1 MCVFVCVRVC
11 VAVWP
16 CGRVAVWLWLRASQ
30 ANAIWEANLMAGWV
44 KPAPSAPQPTIEKW
58 IRTKYQWKGFL
69 GPQSDTVAVLSE
81 RLFASVE
88 AGDVDSVYRYLA
100 YGADVGW
107 QAPEVP
113 PPDDGAPPAR
123 PGGSALHRAAELGNV
138 RVCVCVSVY
147 VSVCD
152 APLTPPHR
160 VSCGRVVTR
169 RRWWWNCF
177 VNTAPRSRRWTHGS
191 APRWIERFTP
201 SSIRLWHC
209 WKPSSSEASCSSCI
223 TLT

>member
-1 MCVFVCVRVC
+1 
-11 VAVWP
+11 
-16 CGRVAVWLWLRASQ
+16 
-30 ANAIWEANLMAGWV
+30 MAGWV

-138 RVCVCVSVY
+138 RMCVCVCVSVCLCVCMSVCLCVC
-147 VSVCD
+147 VSVCLCLSVSVCVCVCLCLCMCMCLF
-152 APLTPPHR
+152 ATRHSRHHR
-160 VSCGRVVTR
+160 VSCGRVVTH
-169 RRWWWNCF
+169 RRWWWNCC

>member
-88 AGDVDSVYRYLA
+88 AGDIDSVYRYLA

-138 RVCVCVSVY
+138 RVCVCLC
-147 VSVCD
+147 VCVCLRRATHATTSRVLRPCCHPQEVVVELLCQHGASITALD
-152 APLTPPHR
+152 ARL
-160 VSCGRVVTR
+160 S
-169 RRWWWNCF
+169 
-177 VNTAPRSRRWTHGS
+177 S
-191 APRWIERFTP
+191 ALDRALHAKQHKIVA
-201 SSIRLWHC
+201 LL
-209 WKPSSSEASCSSCI
+209 EAK
-223 TLT
+223 LKRGEL

>member
-1 MCVFVCVRVC
+1 MCVCLCVCVC
-11 VAVWP
+11 VAVWL
-16 CGRVAVWLWLRASQ
+16 CGCVAVWLWLRASQ

-88 AGDVDSVYRYLA
+88 AGDIDSVYRYLA

-138 RVCVCVSVY
+138 RVCVCLC
-147 VSVCD
+147 VCVCLRRATHATTSRVLRPCCHPQEVVVELLCQHGASITALD
-152 APLTPPHR
+152 ARL
-160 VSCGRVVTR
+160 S
-169 RRWWWNCF
+169 
-177 VNTAPRSRRWTHGS
+177 S
-191 APRWIERFTP
+191 ALDRALHAKQHKIVA
-201 SSIRLWHC
+201 LL
-209 WKPSSSEASCSSCI
+209 EAK
-223 TLT
+223 LKRGEL